1 MILLYVGAGSIPMLP
16 PVLAHGALSLTQG
29 QPRPVLSLWL
39 TVVDGKVVRG
49 HPPLPPLPF
58 ARRLLHNM
66 RAGSACVRICKHAVA
81 QLCLRLT
88 ARSGRRLGA
97 RGLRDAWVG

>member
-49 HPPLPPLPF
+49 LPPSLPF
-58 ARRLLHNM
+58 ARRLSHNM

-97 RGLRDAWVG
+97 RGLLDAWVG

>member
-66 RAGSACVRICKHAVA
+66 RAGSACASVSM
-81 QLCLRLT
+81 QS
-88 ARSGRRLGA
+88 RSYA
-97 RGLRDAWVG
+97 CD